1 MWTSLGPDVLTQ
13 GCMSRSLQGL
23 AWKASE
29 KSGSAWGD
37 AARQGL
43 WGSMAP
49 MRWWGSSHSW
59 AQPVGVDSSHLPPA
73 PRGPHLLSS
82 LHYRFSLWPPNRSL
96 WLWILWQRQNQYV
109 VKIVASFLPQICQIQ
124 ILETKHV
131 KFSVSILMLL
141 VNFLATY
148 SCPCYKFFLNVWFFA
163 FKFHI

>member
-1 MWTSLGPDVLTQ
+1 MFSLKAACHAVCRGWPEKRVRSQGRPEETQRAKACEGAWPRCGGGEAATPEPSLWVLT
-13 GCMSRSLQGL
+13 
-23 AWKASE
+23 
-29 KSGSAWGD
+29 
-37 AARQGL
+37 
-43 WGSMAP
+43 
-49 MRWWGSSHSW
+49 
-59 AQPVGVDSSHLPPA
+59 HLTSPPA

-148 SCPCYKFFLNVWFFA
+148 SCPYYKFFLNVWFFA